1 VTAFTA
7 LLLAACGSPTADPAV
22 ADGPRANGTVTV
34 AAAASLTG
42 VMRKLGTA
50 YEKAHP
56 GSRVRFT
63 FAGSASLAQQVVARA
78 PIDVLATASDATMRT
93 AVDAGRADGEPAVFA
108 RNALEIAVP
117 VGNPAR
123 VASLGDLGRPG
134 VKLAVCAAG
143 VPCGDAAD
151 ESLRTAGVDAR
162 PVTRERDVKAVLT
175 KVQLGEVDAGIVY
188 RTDVRAA
195 AGKVQ
200 GVPVPAA
207 NQVRTE
213 CLIAVVR
220 DAADTAAARE
230 FVDLV
235 RSADGRAVLREA
247 GFELP

>member
-1 VTAFTA
+1 
-7 LLLAACGSPTADPAV
+7 
-22 ADGPRANGTVTV
+22 
-34 AAAASLTG
+34 
-42 VMRKLGTA
+42 MRELGAA

-56 GSRVRFT
+56 GRGVTFT
-63 FAGSASLAQQVVARA
+63 FAGSASLAQQVVAGA

-123 VASLGDLGRPG
+123 VTSLADLARPG
-134 VKLAVCAAG
+134 LKLAVCAAG

-151 ESLRTAGVDAR
+151 ESLRTAGVDVR

-195 AGKVQ
+195 AGKVE
-200 GVPVPAA
+200 GVPVLEAD
-207 NQVRTE
+207 QVRTR
-213 CLIAVVR
+213 CLVVVVR
-220 DAADTAAARE
+220 EAADAVAARE

-235 RSADGRAVLREA
+235 RSADGRAVLRKA